1 MKLISLEKAERQT
14 WPQPRPLKIAL
25 PAVLPFDEELLPSA
39 LRAYVVDIADR
50 QQSPPDFAAVTAV
63 CGLAAAL
70 GNKVRIRPKQH
81 DDWLVVPNLWGAI
94 IGRPSAMKSP
104 AMQSALA
111 PLYAVQDDMRRKWEA
126 AEREATVDEVLSTL
140 DAKDAKKRAA
150 KALKEGNRAAAREML
165 AEIADD
171 DDTETPCPRLVV
183 NDATV
188 EKLGELLNENPR
200 GLLLVR
206 DELPGFLARME
217 SEEYQSERAFYL
229 EAFNGDGRFTYD
241 RIGRGT
247 IVIENCTL
255 SLIGGMQP
263 SRLAPIVHGAVSGV
277 SNDGLIQRLQLA
289 VWPDD
294 VGSWQWV
301 DRHPSVVARDDYEQA
316 FRRLHALD
324 LGTGECGYEAL
335 RFTPEAQAM
344 FREWMEEIQRE
355 ARSDRLAPTMESH
368 ILKMPKTV
376 ASLALIFELVEGGTA
391 AVGAEAAARA
401 LDWADYL
408 RSHANRIY
416 SAGQTLAADGARLV
430 LERRKQLPEEFTA
443 RDIQRK
449 QWSCL
454 ADRDAVASALD
465 LLMLTHHCREVPQEP
480 DIRGGRPS
488 TVYRW
493 SPRLGEVM

>member
-1 MKLISLEKAERQT
+1 MLVSLEKAEREA
-14 WPQPRPLKIAL
+14 WPRPRPLKIAL
-25 PAVLPFDEELLPSA
+25 PAVMPFDPDLLPAA

-70 GNKVRIRPKQH
+70 GNRVRIRPKQH
-81 DDWLVVPNLWGAI
+81 DDWQVVPNLWGAI

-104 AMQSALA
+104 AMQSALS
-111 PLYAVQDDMRRKWEA
+111 PVYALQDDMRRKWEE
-126 AEREATVDEVLSTL
+126 AEREAAVDDVLSEI

-150 KALKEGNRAAAREML
+150 KALKEGDRAGARELLASL
-165 AEIADD
+165 AEDD
-171 DDTETPCPRLVV
+171 GGETPCPRLIV

-200 GLLLVR
+200 GLMLVR

-217 SEEYQSERAFYL
+217 SEEYASERAFYL

-247 IVIENCTL
+247 VTIDSCTL
-255 SLIGGMQP
+255 SIIGGMQP
-263 SRLAPIVHGAVSGV
+263 SRLAPIVQGAVSGL

-301 DRHPSVVARDDYEQA
+301 DRHPSLIARDDYESA
-316 FRRLHALD
+316 FRRLHGLE
-324 LGTGECGYEAL
+324 LGDGEGGYTAL
-335 RFTPEAQAM
+335 RFTPKAQAL
-344 FREWMEEIQRE
+344 FREWMEENQRD
-355 ARSDRLAPTMESH
+355 ARSGRLSQIMESH

-376 ASLALIFELVEGGTA
+376 ASLALIFELVGGGTT
-391 AVGAEAAARA
+391 AVDAETTARA

-416 SAGQTLAADGARLV
+416 SAGQTLAEEGARLI
-430 LERRKQLPEEFTA
+430 LERRKQLPKEFTA
-443 RDIQRK
+443 RDVQRK
-449 QWSCL
+449 QWSGL
-454 ADRDAVASALD
+454 ADRETVASALD
-465 LLMLTHHCREVPQEP
+465 LLIVTHHCRELPQEP

-493 SPRLGEVM
+493 NPCLAESA